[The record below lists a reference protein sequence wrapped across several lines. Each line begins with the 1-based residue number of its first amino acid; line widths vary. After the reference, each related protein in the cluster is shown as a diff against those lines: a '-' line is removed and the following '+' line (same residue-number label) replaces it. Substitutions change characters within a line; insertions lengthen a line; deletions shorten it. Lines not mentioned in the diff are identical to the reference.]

1 MSRAC
6 SRLFYGPLRSALST
20 VASHL
25 RSSSHIHIFTT
36 GSFINLSRTVSSIS
50 SHPVNFYT
58 QPGLKNLFAIISPNL
73 SPRNNFLISRA
84 YLSTS
89 PVHNSSP
96 QTPLSQRNRTTVK
109 YIVAIAIAVVGLSYA
124 AVPLYR
130 VFCQASGYGGTVSL
144 TEAGEKVESMEPI
157 RERELTIK

>member
-6 SRLFYGPLRSALST
+6 CRLFYGPLRSALPR

-25 RSSSHIHIFTT
+25 RSSSHVLMFTT

-50 SHPVNFYT
+50 SHSVNFYP
-58 QPGLKNLFAIISPNL
+58 QPGLKKLFANISAKL
-73 SPRNNFLISRA
+73 SPRSNFFISRA
-84 YLSTS
+84 YHSTP
-89 PVHNSSP
+89 PVHNSP